1 MPKND
6 FGENWHWK
14 DLNNGVNVTFYGRIF
29 HLYDCD
35 KWTKVQKKATIINQD
50 DEYVKFKGL
59 SFRASLKA
67 RVSL

>member
-35 KWTKVQKKATIINQD
+35 KWTKVQKKAKIICQD
-50 DEYVKFKGL
+50 DEYVTIQRRIF
-59 SFRASLKA
+59 
-67 RVSL
+67 